1 VVAPMVTRRGSW
13 PSVLALALLA
23 LVAGPL
29 AGFPV
34 LTHIAYLLIL
44 LLLLCALYTALSLR
58 LTRLEHRVA
67 TTRLYAGER
76 LLEVYR
82 LWTRAPWPVF
92 SVYVAG
98 RAGVARTGP
107 YWVAAL
113 GPRGHEELTALA
125 TAAARGRYR
134 VGAAVLAVSD
144 PLGIVVR
151 RRRYVASGE
160 VVVWPQPRIVPDFA
174 QAAARAGDLL
184 PARRSW
190 ANMPVAGAVRPF
202 APGDPSTRIHWLSSV
217 RHGFLMVKDSDQSAG
232 QRLWVALDLVSPAHV
247 GSGDESTVEYAVEAA
262 AYVIELSYK
271 EGLDVGLVVAA
282 AEPLVAEA
290 RRGPAQRAHLRDL
303 LAVARAGPGLSL
315 VATLDEQRIV
325 RPSDALVILTP
336 DPSHDLQ
343 EAAARL
349 RRLGCGVIVVLLD
362 RAAFGGDA
370 IPPSDVARLEE
381 ERVVVCTLTRD
392 GA

>member
-1 VVAPMVTRRGSW
+1 MVAPMVTRRGSW

-190 ANMPVAGAVRPF
+190 ASMPVSGAVRPF
-202 APGDPSTRIHWLSSV
+202 APGDPSTRIHWLSSI
-217 RHGFLMVKDSDQSAG
+217 RHGSLMVKNSDQSAG
-232 QRLWVALDLVSPAHV
+232 QRLWVALDLTSPAHA
-247 GSGDESTVEYAVEAA
+247 GLGEGSTVEYGVEAA
-262 AYVIELSYK
+262 AYAIEISYK
-271 EGLDVGLVVAA
+271 EGLDVGLVVAG
-282 AEPLVAEA
+282 AEPLVAEP
-290 RRGPAQRAHLRDL
+290 RRGHVHREYLRDL
-303 LAVARAGPGLSL
+303 LAVARPGVGPAL

-325 RPSDALVILTP
+325 RPSDAVVIVTP
-336 DPSHDLQ
+336 DPAPALQ
-343 EAAARL
+343 EYAARL
-349 RRLGCGVIVVLLD
+349 RRLGCGVVVVLLD
-362 RAAFGGDA
+362 RAAFGGAPMRGD
-370 IPPSDVARLEE
+370 DVARLED
-381 ERVVVCTLTRD
+381 ERVAVCMLTRE

>member
-1 VVAPMVTRRGSW
+1 MVTRRGSW
-13 PSVLALALLA
+13 PSVLALAALA
-23 LVAGPL
+23 LVAGAF
-29 AGFPV
+29 AGYPV
-34 LTHIAYLLIL
+34 LAHIAYLLVL

-76 LLEVYR
+76 LLEVYGLR
-82 LWTRAPWPVF
+82 TRAPWPVF
-92 SVYVAG
+92 TVYVTG
-98 RAGVARTGP
+98 RAGVARSGP

-113 GPRGHEELTALA
+113 GPRGHEELTTVA
-125 TAAARGRYR
+125 TALARGRYR

-151 RRRYVASGE
+151 RRRYVAAGE

-232 QRLWVALDLVSPAHV
+232 QRLWVALDLTSPAHA
-247 GSGDESTVEYAVEAA
+247 GMGEESTVEYGVEAA

-271 EGLDVGLVVAA
+271 EGLDVGLVAA
-282 AEPLVAEA
+282 AAGEPLVAEA
-290 RRGPAQRAHLRDL
+290 RRGQVQREYLRDL
-303 LAVARAGPGLSL
+303 LAVAHAGPGASL
-315 VATLDEQRIV
+315 VSTLDEQRIV

-370 IPPSDVARLEE
+370 IAPSDVARLEE
-381 ERVVVCTLTRD
+381 ERVVVCILTRD